1 MDDLAALAA
10 LAGCNTEP
18 LYEHVDLHPY
28 LAEVYR
34 ARGWAWGTTA
44 ATGRVW
50 LP

>member
-28 LAEVYR
+28 LAEVDLGVVV
-34 ARGWAWGTTA
+34 AGWAS
-44 ATGRVW
+44 
-50 LP
+50 

>member
-28 LAEVYR
+28 LAEVDLG
-34 ARGWAWGTTA
+34 AVVAGWAS
-44 ATGRVW
+44 
-50 LP
+50 